1 MDGKTW
7 SKPVATGKG
16 TGARMSITFAATRA
30 KFIRLT
36 QTEAAADA
44 PAWSITSL
52 RVYERPAAAK

>member
-36 QTEAAADA
+36 QTEAIADA

-52 RVYERPAAAK
+52 RVYERPVAAK